1 MGRFKLSV
9 WGGSFGWWLSVGR
22 FGCMLGFGL
31 RWFGYGWGFG
41 YRCENGWWYRE
52 RCWRNSGSGGYGGNG
67 SRDCLSG

>member
-1 MGRFKLSV
+1 M
-9 WGGSFGWWLSVGR
+9 GR

-41 YRCENGWWYRE
+41 YRWCFGCSCENGWWYRE
-52 RCWRNSGSGGYGGNG
+52 RGWRNSGSGVYGGNG